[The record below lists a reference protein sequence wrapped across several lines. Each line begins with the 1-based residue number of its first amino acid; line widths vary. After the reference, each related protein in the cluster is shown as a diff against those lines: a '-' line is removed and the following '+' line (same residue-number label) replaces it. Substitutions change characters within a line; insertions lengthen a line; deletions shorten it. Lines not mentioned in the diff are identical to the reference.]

1 VPGLKETR
9 IVFPIELARKG
20 YTSDYIATARFT
32 ICLSK
37 AGGYRRTDS
46 MLRANLAT
54 GSCTTLPRL
63 HYLPMK
69 PSEHSKTLSPNRRSM
84 KRPSRFAHPRVPAAQ
99 PSPECSRHDKR
110 ILLVDDDFTVRD
122 SLNDVL
128 VAEGFVVMP
137 AENGQQALDLA
148 NESPVD
154 LLLLDLN
161 MPVKNGWDTFEQF
174 TREHPLIPV
183 IIATARPN
191 QLFTALSAG
200 AGALLEKPMDIPTLL
215 QTIEKLLAEPAD
227 LQLAR
232 LAGKHTDLLYKPAV
246 GGLPQSHQAKHR

>member
-1 VPGLKETR
+1 
-9 IVFPIELARKG
+9 
-20 YTSDYIATARFT
+20 
-32 ICLSK
+32 
-37 AGGYRRTDS
+37 
-46 MLRANLAT
+46 
-54 GSCTTLPRL
+54 
-63 HYLPMK
+63 
-69 PSEHSKTLSPNRRSM
+69 
-84 KRPSRFAHPRVPAAQ
+84 
-99 PSPECSRHDKR
+99 
-110 ILLVDDDFTVRD
+110 VDDDLTVRD

-128 VAEGFVVMP
+128 VAEGYSVLP

-148 NESPVD
+148 NKLPVD

-215 QTIEKLLAEPAD
+215 RTMEKLLAEPAER
-227 LQLAR
+227 QLAR
-232 LAGKHTDLLYKPAV
+232 LAGKHTEFLYRPTT
-246 GGLPQSHQAKHR
+246 GGPLHSRQAKHL